1 MFFLSQM
8 FLRMITKFTSPKS
21 LLPFSKVVIR
31 PTKTLAVSPGQF
43 SSAALP
49 LSRQLH
55 SCCLLRHGA
64 HERPILA
71 AVTRFPEL
79 SPKLQPFC
87 NAESPSSNLIQKRS
101 VTKWSLS
108 KGKRK
113 TVKTVIRRFKRLDW
127 PGRGIWIRPRAG
139 ANKRIWKKNRKRR
152 YRAKTHVF
160 CNATQSHMLDKM
172 VTRFWKRPRYYPDD
186 PYRPFMQRESFP
198 HTSPYP
204 REYF

>member
-1 MFFLSQM
+1 MLFLSQM
-8 FLRMITKFTSPKS
+8 FLQMITKLTSPKS
-21 LLPFSKVVIR
+21 ILPFSKILIR
-31 PTKTLAVSPGQF
+31 PAKTLVVLPSQF

-71 AVTRFPEL
+71 AVTRFLEQ
-79 SPKLQPFC
+79 SPKLQPFL

-127 PGRGIWIRPRAG
+127 LPDSGNDLVIIQMTHTGLSCKGR
-139 ANKRIWKKNRKRR
+139 
-152 YRAKTHVF
+152 VF
-160 CNATQSHMLDKM
+160 LIQVHI
-172 VTRFWKRPRYYPDD
+172 
-186 PYRPFMQRESFP
+186 QES
-198 HTSPYP
+198 TSENVRLEKCHSY
-204 REYF
+204 